1 MPSIGPNR
9 KVCAVLNARQQ
20 PRSRG
25 RDTKTQAVRI
35 VPLGGLGEI
44 GKNMMALEY
53 GEDIVIVDAG
63 LMFPDDE
70 MLGVDLV
77 IPDITYLMDKV
88 PRIRGIF
95 ITHGHED
102 HIGALPYILPQLGFP
117 AVYAT
122 KLTHG
127 LISVK
132 LREHRILDQ
141 ASLTVVD
148 PADVIRVGKM
158 EIRFLRVNHSIP
170 DAVAVIIHT
179 PAGTIVHTGDY
190 KFDYTP
196 VDGIQADIGGF
207 AQLGAEGVLVL
218 CGDSTR
224 VESPG
229 YTPSETVITDT
240 FDSLFS
246 QAQGRILI
254 ATFASLLSR
263 VQLVI
268 DLAVKYHRKVA
279 LVGRSMVNNVQM
291 AIELGYLSAPVGV
304 LAAAADIVR
313 IPPSELIIICTGSQ
327 GEPTSALTKIANGDH
342 RFVQVIAGDMVI
354 LSSTPIV
361 GNEKAVSRNI
371 DNLLRQGADVYYQGR
386 SQVHV
391 SGHGSREEIKLM
403 LALLR
408 PRYVLPVH
416 GEYRMLV
423 QHARVAHSMGIPP
436 ENVVVAQDG
445 DVIEASY
452 QDGISI
458 VEHLPSGNVYVDGLG
473 VGDVGQVVL
482 RDRQVLSRDGIL
494 MVVMTVDSETAE
506 ILAGPDI
513 ISRGFVY
520 ERESEEL
527 IEAARGKVIQAF
539 RAHSQK
545 RNPSADWGYVK
556 NKVRDTLSEY
566 IYEKLKRRP
575 MILPLVVEV

>member
-1 MPSIGPNR
+1 M
-9 KVCAVLNARQQ
+9 
-20 PRSRG
+20 
-25 RDTKTQAVRI
+25 RI

-44 GKNMMALEY
+44 GKNMMAIEY
-53 GEDIVIVDAG
+53 GEDIVVVDAG

-77 IPDITYLMDKV
+77 IPDITYLMDKLD
-88 PRIRGIF
+88 RIRGIF
-95 ITHGHED
+95 VTHGHED
-102 HIGALPYILPQLGFP
+102 HIGALPYVLPQLGFP
-117 AVYAT
+117 TVYAT

-132 LREHRILDQ
+132 LREHRILDR

-148 PADVIRVGKM
+148 PQDVIRAGRMEVG
-158 EIRFLRVNHSIP
+158 FLRVNHSIP
-170 DAVAVIIHT
+170 DAVALVIRT
-179 PAGTIVHTGDY
+179 PAGIIVHTGDY

-196 VDGIQADIGGF
+196 VDGIQADTGGF
-207 AQLGAEGVLVL
+207 ARVGAEGVLVL

-229 YTPSETVITDT
+229 YTPSERVITDT

-246 QAQGRILI
+246 QAEGRILV
-254 ATFASLLSR
+254 ATFASLISR
-263 VQLVI
+263 IQLVI
-268 DLAVKYHRKVA
+268 ELAAKYRRKVA
-279 LVGRSMVNNVQM
+279 LVGRSMVNNTQI
-291 AIELGYLSAPVGV
+291 AIELGYLNVPSGTLVAIE
-304 LAAAADIVR
+304 DINRV
-313 IPPSELIIICTGSQ
+313 PPSELILICTGSQ

-342 RFVQVIAGDMVI
+342 RFVQVLPGDTVI

-391 SGHGSREEIKLM
+391 SGHGSREELKLM
-403 LALLR
+403 LALLH
-408 PRYVLPVH
+408 PRFVVPVH

-423 QHARVAHSMGIPP
+423 QHARVAQSMGIPA
-436 ENVVVAQDG
+436 EHVVVAQDG
-445 DVIEASY
+445 DVIEASVAG
-452 QDGISI
+452 GISV

-494 MVVMTVDSETAE
+494 MVVMTVDSETGE

-513 ISRGFVY
+513 MSRGFVY
-520 ERESEEL
+520 ERESEAL
-527 IEAARGKVIQAF
+527 IDAARAKVIQAF
-539 RAHSQK
+539 RVHSQSRK
-545 RNPSADWGYVK
+545 GNADWAYVK
-556 NKVRDTLSEY
+556 NKVRDTLGEF

>member
-25 RDTKTQAVRI
+25 RDTKIQAVRI

-53 GEDIVIVDAG
+53 GEDIIIVDAG

-77 IPDITYLMDKV
+77 IPDITYLMDKLS
-88 PRIRGIF
+88 RIRGIF

-117 AVYAT
+117 TVYAT

-132 LREHRILDQ
+132 LREHRMLDQ

-158 EIRFLRVNHSIP
+158 EISFLRVNHSIP

-246 QAQGRILI
+246 QAPGRILI

-268 DLAVKYHRKVA
+268 DLAAKHHRKVA
-279 LVGRSMVNNVQM
+279 LVGRSMVNNAQM
-291 AIELGYLSAPVGV
+291 AIELGYLSVPVGILV
-304 LAAAADIVR
+304 AAADIVR

-327 GEPTSALTKIANGDH
+327 G
-342 RFVQVIAGDMVI
+342 
-354 LSSTPIV
+354 
-361 GNEKAVSRNI
+361 
-371 DNLLRQGADVYYQGR
+371 
-386 SQVHV
+386 
-391 SGHGSREEIKLM
+391 
-403 LALLR
+403 
-408 PRYVLPVH
+408 
-416 GEYRMLV
+416 
-423 QHARVAHSMGIPP
+423 
-436 ENVVVAQDG
+436 
-445 DVIEASY
+445 
-452 QDGISI
+452 
-458 VEHLPSGNVYVDGLG
+458 
-473 VGDVGQVVL
+473 
-482 RDRQVLSRDGIL
+482 
-494 MVVMTVDSETAE
+494 
-506 ILAGPDI
+506 
-513 ISRGFVY
+513 
-520 ERESEEL
+520 
-527 IEAARGKVIQAF
+527 
-539 RAHSQK
+539 
-545 RNPSADWGYVK
+545 
-556 NKVRDTLSEY
+556 
-566 IYEKLKRRP
+566 
-575 MILPLVVEV
+575 

>member
-1 MPSIGPNR
+1 MPSIGLNR

-88 PRIRGIF
+88 SRIRGIF

-117 AVYAT
+117 MVYAT

-132 LREHRILDQ
+132 LREHRILDL

-148 PADVIRVGKM
+148 PADVIRAGKM
-158 EIRFLRVNHSIP
+158 ELRFLRVNHSIP

-268 DLAVKYHRKVA
+268 DLAAKYHRKVA

-291 AIELGYLSAPVGV
+291 AIELGYLSVPAGMLV
-304 LAAAADIVR
+304 AATDIVR

-371 DNLLRQGADVYYQGR
+371 DNLLRLGADVYYQGR

-408 PRYVLPVH
+408 PRYVVPVH
-416 GEYRMLV
+416 GEYRMLM
-423 QHARVAHSMGIPP
+423 QHARVAHSMGIQP

-452 QDGISI
+452 QGGISV

-494 MVVMTVDSETAE
+494 MVVMTVDSETGE

-545 RNPSADWGYVK
+545 RNRSADWGYVK